1 MNTVLVLALLAPAAD
16 PVPAP
21 DVRDTVTR
29 GLKWLTDQQKE
40 DGSWDAPN
48 GLSRSLVTARV
59 GSALLM
65 EGSTTSTGKYA
76 PNLRKAAAW
85 FAAQTPASGR
95 LGGNNPTETQVSTLS
110 QAHALVFL
118 VSLHDTETDAAR
130 AKAQSELLTKAVEFA
145 LAARTSVGGWGQGLP
160 RDFGDNTDTQST
172 AEMLTALLVAR
183 KSGIA
188 VPRNAVERA
197 MRLLDAATTN
207 DGGLGF
213 YRGPAAVR
221 PGGGGNAYASATG
234 AALALTGGDVRSA
247 PLAGWVRHARRGLG
261 NYERLMPQQNYFS
274 LQQTLAFARV
284 AYALGESGHDRLDE
298 ADDSVQVVWSRERA
312 KLFKAVVA
320 VQKPDGSW
328 PDQLGS
334 PAYATALALT
344 MLQLDN
350 GYLPAFTR

>member
-1 MNTVLVLALLAPAAD
+1 MNTALLLALLVPAAD
-16 PVPAP
+16 TVPAP
-21 DVRDTVTR
+21 DVRDNVSR
-29 GLKWLTDQQKE
+29 GLKWLADQQKT

-48 GLSRSLVTARV
+48 GLSRSLITARA

-65 EGSTTSTGKYA
+65 EGSTTSTGNYA

-118 VSLHDTETDAAR
+118 VSVHDAETDAVR
-130 AKAQSELLTKAVEFA
+130 AKEQAALLTKAVEFA
-145 LAARTSVGGWGQGLP
+145 LAARTSVGGWSQGVP
-160 RDFGDNTDTQST
+160 RDFGDSTDTQST
-172 AEMLTALLVAR
+172 AEMLSALLIAR
-183 KSGIA
+183 KAGVA
-188 VPRNAVERA
+188 VPRNVVERA
-197 MRLLDAATTN
+197 MRILETVTTS

-213 YRGPAAVR
+213 YNGPAAVR
-221 PGGGGNAYASATG
+221 PAGGGNAYASASG
-234 AALALTGGDVRSA
+234 AALALTSGDVRPA
-247 PLAGWVRHARRGLG
+247 PLPGWVRHARRGLG
-261 NYERLMPQQNYFS
+261 NYERTLPQQGYFS

-284 AYALGESGHDRLDE
+284 AYALGEGGHNRLDE

-312 KLFKAVVA
+312 KLFKAVVGL
-320 VQKPDGSW
+320 QKADGSW
-328 PDQLGS
+328 PDQFGA

-344 MLQLDN
+344 TLQLDN